1 MSPGRD
7 GEGRDGG
14 EEGWRDG
21 EGRDG
26 GEVMGGEGRRGGRKG
41 EEERMMRK
49 GKSPL

>member
-7 GEGRDGG
+7 GG
-14 EEGWRDG
+14 
-21 EGRDG
+21 
-26 GEVMGGEGRRGGRKG
+26 MEGRRGEERGKGGGRKG